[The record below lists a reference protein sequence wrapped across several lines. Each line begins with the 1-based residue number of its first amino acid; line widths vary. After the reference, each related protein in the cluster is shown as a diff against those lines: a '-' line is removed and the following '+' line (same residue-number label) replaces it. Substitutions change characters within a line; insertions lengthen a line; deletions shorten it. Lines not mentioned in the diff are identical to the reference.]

1 MNIRSSLSASW
12 PRRATSDDDE
22 WMMNPPP
29 SLRGSLTGPRES
41 LKAVHALSPDCMGVL
56 SIFLPPTSHHHRSLY
71 RTPLSPYRYLSIS
84 RSPRCKN
91 NHNSLAC
98 SLLIS
103 WRVKCLCVFFCFVN
117 CYLTKSS
124 INNISDNEYEDQ
136 ATLNLNN
143 FGIKGKIIFRYS
155 KLTII
160 K

>member
-56 SIFLPPTSHHHRSLY
+56 SIFLPPTSHHQRSLY

-103 WRVKCLCVFFCFVN
+103 WRVKCLCVFLFCELLS
-117 CYLTKSS
+117 YQ
-124 INNISDNEYEDQ
+124 IEH
-136 ATLNLNN
+136 
-143 FGIKGKIIFRYS
+143 
-155 KLTII
+155 
-160 K
+160 